1 MSKAGARAA
10 SRFNRSIQSEPLVY
24 KMLRSEFSAAIVAR
38 PSGWLTSTFRM
49 AICRDTHNSA
59 PQRETASNVVLP
71 GWGVYGLL
79 PVIAVSS
86 SQEGEATARANPF
99 ASATS
104 DHGGCRALLSC
115 NLLVCWQLVFRGLAL
130 RCAAPLKGQ
139 QVQRRRLT
147 TSKNGETGMRLA
159 AMMSLMIE

>member
-1 MSKAGARAA
+1 MVPAK
-10 SRFNRSIQSEPLVY
+10 PLVLRR
-24 KMLRSEFSAAIVAR
+24 LRSKFSAAIVAR

-104 DHGGCRALLSC
+104 DHGGFGAPLCC
-115 NLLVCWQLVFRGLAL
+115 QLLVCWAL
-130 RCAAPLKGQ
+130 SFFG
-139 QVQRRRLT
+139 
-147 TSKNGETGMRLA
+147 
-159 AMMSLMIE
+159 

>member
-1 MSKAGARAA
+1 MSRAGARAA

-49 AICRDTHNSA
+49 AIWRDTLQLRAGSGNRVKCSSA
-59 PQRETASNVVLP
+59 RMGCLRSLA
-71 GWGVYGLL
+71 GYRRR
-79 PVIAVSS
+79 S
-86 SQEGEATARANPF
+86 SQEGDATARANPF

-104 DHGGCRALLSC
+104 DHSGCRALLSC

-130 RCAAPLKGQ
+130 RRPFERPTSPTTAAHHQ
-139 QVQRRRLT
+139 
-147 TSKNGETGMRLA
+147 
-159 AMMSLMIE
+159 